1 MFFKRAP
8 PSRGQPSI
16 HSVTSEDLDLSLNAS
31 QLGKSLREQVVLEED
46 QSTSDSDSSTESTAS
61 EESAEEAEGQEDN

>member
-1 MFFKRAP
+1 M
-8 PSRGQPSI
+8 
-16 HSVTSEDLDLSLNAS
+16 TSEDLDLSLNAS